1 MQQNKIEELKQYG
14 FVFNGYQG
22 FIDKAN
28 LAQMAMDA
36 SLLTPPNSGIPVE
49 YTAFL
54 DPAIIRILNAPRR
67 ARKIVGERKIGDW
80 TTPYVRFTQIEQT
93 GFVQPYDD
101 YADNGKSDINPTFP
115 TRDNYVFET
124 TIEYGDRET
133 DIASRAKFNL
143 VSEKQVSAATTIDLA
158 MNRFYFYGV
167 AGLQNFGLLNDP
179 NLPNA
184 LTPVN
189 GASGQKTW
197 PTKTAVERYN
207 DILALVADLADRSKG
222 YIDENSRLKLV
233 ISPARSP
240 LLLGTSDLMAN
251 SVKALLKEGLPNLDV
266 VIAPEM
272 STDAGEMMMLFA
284 DVVDADDT
292 ANKVADLVFSEKMR
306 AGRVVPYLSHFKQ
319 KYSAGT
325 FGAVIFQPFAVAS
338 MLGI

>member
-22 FIDKAN
+22 FIDKSN

-143 VSEKQVSAATTIDLA
+143 VSEKQVSAATTID
-158 MNRFYFYGV
+158 
-167 AGLQNFGLLNDP
+167 
-179 NLPNA
+179 
-184 LTPVN
+184 
-189 GASGQKTW
+189 
-197 PTKTAVERYN
+197 
-207 DILALVADLADRSKG
+207 
-222 YIDENSRLKLV
+222 
-233 ISPARSP
+233 
-240 LLLGTSDLMAN
+240 
-251 SVKALLKEGLPNLDV
+251 
-266 VIAPEM
+266 
-272 STDAGEMMMLFA
+272 
-284 DVVDADDT
+284 
-292 ANKVADLVFSEKMR
+292 
-306 AGRVVPYLSHFKQ
+306 
-319 KYSAGT
+319 
-325 FGAVIFQPFAVAS
+325 
-338 MLGI
+338 